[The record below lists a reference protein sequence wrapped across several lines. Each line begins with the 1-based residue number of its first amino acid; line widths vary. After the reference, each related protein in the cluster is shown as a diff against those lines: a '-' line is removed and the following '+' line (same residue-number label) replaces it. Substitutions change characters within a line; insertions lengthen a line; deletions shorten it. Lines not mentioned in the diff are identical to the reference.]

1 MSVLDRYNMTTLNY
15 RAGDIEVELYQT
27 ASLDSI
33 VDGMTEEEFG
43 PDERFPYFLTTWDS
57 GLELARYLIE
67 EQKTVPLAGKTVLE
81 LGSGTGIS
89 GIFAAKLGAK
99 VIFSD
104 YEEESLRLC
113 ESNALLNKIENYQ
126 LLTADWR
133 EFPSLNS
140 QPDLVIGS
148 DLLYEERQCQPLF
161 ETAASFIEKG
171 IEFYLSDPGR
181 DYIDKFLDLCRK
193 RTFRLD
199 TMKEYKNPVSKA
211 RNVKVYRIKLSC

>member
-1 MSVLDRYNMTTLNY
+1 MSVLDRYSMTTLTY
-15 RAGDIEVELYQT
+15 KVGEIEIELYQT
-27 ASLDSI
+27 SSLDSI
-33 VDGMTEEEFG
+33 VEGMTEEDFG

-67 EQKTVPLAGKTVLE
+67 EPQAVSLPGKKVLE

-89 GIFAAKLGAK
+89 GIFAAKLGAE
-99 VIFSD
+99 VTFSD
-104 YEEESLRLC
+104 YEEESLKLC
-113 ESNALLNKIENYQ
+113 ESNGRLNNIDNFH

-133 EFPSLNS
+133 NFPTLDS

-148 DLLYEERQCQPLF
+148 DLLYEERQCRPLF
-161 ETAASFIEKG
+161 ETVASFIKEG

-181 DYIDKFLDLCRK
+181 DYIDKFLELCRNSN
-193 RTFRLD
+193 FQVD
-199 TMKEYKNPVSKA
+199 TMKEYNNRVSKV